1 MPIKRECEDTMM
13 KKRKSL
19 IVALSSLALIATS
32 VGASGFKTYADENIG
47 NFDTYTEADSKE
59 NSTDT
64 ITAYATSAKKKLTLR
79 LEGRDGNVQEI
90 SLGEHYDQGSNP
102 NYYFSSINP
111 IFSRYRAVVTHL
123 SSDDDGGYILHAK
136 EPGNLIVKDATDP
149 SPSNNQVIP
158 YKVETPTVSNPQ
170 TVTYTLP
177 QLDDGDFY
185 YQKTKAD
192 GGTEDI
198 NYDEDNRT
206 FTLTG
211 DERFTDTIVTIYSKG
226 TKGLAETIQPI
237 KKELINKEENIPTLE
252 NLLSCLDFGN
262 DESKIDKNST
272 KISDNDKDK
281 LKATAKPGKHNI
293 NIQFT
298 FIDKSH
304 AEYTVTIN
312 TIANPKNNA
321 KPDGSVKPE
330 NNTKPDSSIKP
341 GNNTKP
347 DSSAKPENNAK
358 PDSNTKPN
366 NSSNSGNSG
375 NSGVGSSSR
384 SGSGGGGASGS
395 RGSSRGS
402 SGSRGSSRGS
412 SGSGSSRQPAKNSS
426 STPLPS
432 YVVKGGTW
440 SNNNGHWQY
449 KTGNTTHKDM
459 WLAIENPF
467 ANEKLG
473 QARFSWFRF
482 DKDGNML
489 TNWQWIKDE
498 KDGKLK
504 CYYLNPI
511 SNGSMGAMLSSTRT
525 PDGFMVNA
533 AGEWVVD
540 GIVQTK

>member
-1 MPIKRECEDTMM
+1 MM

-64 ITAYATSAKKKLTLR
+64 ITAYAISAKKKLTLR
-79 LEGRDGNVQEI
+79 LEGRDGNIQEI
-90 SLGEHYDQGSNP
+90 PLGEHYDQGTNP

-111 IFSRYRAVVTHL
+111 IFSQYRAVVTHL

-185 YQKTKAD
+185 YQKIKAD

-198 NYDEDNRT
+198 NYDENNRT

-237 KKELINKEENIPTLE
+237 KKELTNKEDNIPTLE
-252 NLLSCLDFGN
+252 NLLSCLDFGS

-281 LKATAKPGKHNI
+281 LKATAKPGKYNI

-321 KPDGSVKPE
+321 KPDSSAKPE
-330 NNTKPDSSIKP
+330 NNTKPD
-341 GNNTKP
+341 G
-347 DSSAKPENNAK
+347 SAKPENNAK

-375 NSGVGSSSR
+375 NSGIGSSSR

-395 RGSSRGS
+395 RGSSRDS
-402 SGSRGSSRGS
+402 SGG
-412 SGSGSSRQPAKNSS
+412 GSSRQAAKNSS

-449 KTGNTTHKDM
+449 KTGNTIHKDM

-473 QARFSWFRF
+473 QAKFSWFRF

-511 SNGSMGAMLSSTRT
+511 SNGSMGAMLSNTRT

-533 AGEWVVD
+533 AGEWVVN

>member
-32 VGASGFKTYADENIG
+32 IGASGFKTYADENIG
-47 NFDTYTEADSKE
+47 NFDTYMEADSKE

-79 LEGRDGNVQEI
+79 LEGRDGNIQEI
-90 SLGEHYDQGSNP
+90 SLGEHHDQGSNP

-111 IFSRYRAVVTHL
+111 IFSQYRAVVTHL
-123 SSDDDGGYILHAK
+123 SSGDDGGYILHAK
-136 EPGNLIVKDATDP
+136 EPGSLIVKDAKDP

-158 YKVETPTVSNPQ
+158 YEVKTPTVSNPQ

-177 QLDDGDFY
+177 RLDDSDFY

-237 KKELINKEENIPTLE
+237 KKELMNKEDNIPTLE

-262 DESKIDKNST
+262 DGSKIDKNST

-281 LKATAKPGKHNI
+281 LKTTAKPGKHNI

-312 TIANPKNNA
+312 TVANPKNNT
-321 KPDGSVKPE
+321 KPDSSVKPE
-330 NNTKPDSSIKP
+330 NNTKPD
-341 GNNTKP
+341 G
-347 DSSAKPENNAK
+347 SAKPENNTKPDGSAKPENNTK

-366 NSSNSGNSG
+366 NNSNSGNSG

-395 RGSSRGS
+395 RGSSG
-402 SGSRGSSRGS
+402 G
-412 SGSGSSRQPAKNSS
+412 GSSRQPAKNAS

-449 KTGNTTHKDM
+449 KTGNTIHKDM

-498 KDGKLK
+498 KDGKFK

-511 SNGSMGAMLSSTRT
+511 SNGSMGAMLSNTRT
-525 PDGFMVNA
+525 PDGFTVNA
-533 AGEWVVD
+533 AGEWVVN

>member
-1 MPIKRECEDTMM
+1 MM

-111 IFSRYRAVVTHL
+111 IFSQYRAVVTHL

-237 KKELINKEENIPTLE
+237 KKELTNKEDNIPTLE
-252 NLLSCLDFGN
+252 NLLSCLDFGS
-262 DESKIDKNST
+262 DESKIDNNSSN
-272 KISDNDKDK
+272 ISDIDKDK

-321 KPDGSVKPE
+321 KPDSSV
-330 NNTKPDSSIKP
+330 
-341 GNNTKP
+341 
-347 DSSAKPENNAK
+347 KPENNAK
-358 PDSNTKPN
+358 PDSNTKPD

-375 NSGVGSSSR
+375 NSGIGSSSR

-402 SGSRGSSRGS
+402 SGS
-412 SGSGSSRQPAKNSS
+412 GSSRQAAKNSS

-449 KTGNTTHKDM
+449 KTGNTIHKDM

-473 QARFSWFRF
+473 QAKFSWFRF

-511 SNGSMGAMLSSTRT
+511 SNGSMGAMLSNTRT

-533 AGEWVVD
+533 AGEWVVN

>member
-32 VGASGFKTYADENIG
+32 IGASGFKTYADENIG

-79 LEGRDGNVQEI
+79 LERRDGNVQEI

-111 IFSRYRAVVTHL
+111 IFSQYRAVVTHL

-136 EPGNLIVKDATDP
+136 EPGNLIVKDAKDP

-158 YKVETPTVSNPQ
+158 YEVKTPTVSNPQ

-177 QLDDGDFY
+177 RLDDSDFY

-237 KKELINKEENIPTLE
+237 KKELMNKEDNIPTLE

-262 DESKIDKNST
+262 DGSKIDKNST

-281 LKATAKPGKHNI
+281 LKTTAKPGKHNI

-312 TIANPKNNA
+312 TVANPKNNT
-321 KPDGSVKPE
+321 KPDSSVKPE
-330 NNTKPDSSIKP
+330 NNTKPD
-341 GNNTKP
+341 G
-347 DSSAKPENNAK
+347 SAKPENNTK

-366 NSSNSGNSG
+366 NNSNSGNSG

-395 RGSSRGS
+395 RGSSG
-402 SGSRGSSRGS
+402 G
-412 SGSGSSRQPAKNSS
+412 GSSRQPAKNAS

-449 KTGNTTHKDM
+449 KTGNTIHKDM

-473 QARFSWFRF
+473 QAKFSWFRF

-489 TNWQWIKDE
+489 TSWQWIKDE

-511 SNGSMGAMLSSTRT
+511 SNGSMGAMLSNTRT

-533 AGEWVVD
+533 AGEWVVN

>member
-32 VGASGFKTYADENIG
+32 IGTSGFKTYADENIG

-79 LEGRDGNVQEI
+79 LERRDGNVQEI

-111 IFSRYRAVVTHL
+111 IFSQYRAVVTHL
-123 SSDDDGGYILHAK
+123 SSGDDGGYILHAK
-136 EPGNLIVKDATDP
+136 EPGNLIVKDAKDP

-158 YKVETPTVSNPQ
+158 YEVKTPTVSNPQ

-177 QLDDGDFY
+177 RLDDSDFY

-237 KKELINKEENIPTLE
+237 KKELMNKEDNIPTLE

-262 DESKIDKNST
+262 DEN
-272 KISDNDKDK
+272 
-281 LKATAKPGKHNI
+281 
-293 NIQFT
+293 
-298 FIDKSH
+298 
-304 AEYTVTIN
+304 
-312 TIANPKNNA
+312 
-321 KPDGSVKPE
+321 
-330 NNTKPDSSIKP
+330 
-341 GNNTKP
+341 
-347 DSSAKPENNAK
+347 
-358 PDSNTKPN
+358 
-366 NSSNSGNSG
+366 
-375 NSGVGSSSR
+375 
-384 SGSGGGGASGS
+384 
-395 RGSSRGS
+395 
-402 SGSRGSSRGS
+402 
-412 SGSGSSRQPAKNSS
+412 
-426 STPLPS
+426 
-432 YVVKGGTW
+432 
-440 SNNNGHWQY
+440 
-449 KTGNTTHKDM
+449 M

-473 QARFSWFRF
+473 QAKFSWFRF

-498 KDGKLK
+498 KDGKFK

-511 SNGSMGAMLSSTRT
+511 SNGSMGAMLSNTRT
-525 PDGFMVNA
+525 PDGFTVNA
-533 AGEWVVD
+533 AGEWVVN

>member
-1 MPIKRECEDTMM
+1 MM

-79 LEGRDGNVQEI
+79 LERRNGDVQEI
-90 SLGEHYDQGSNP
+90 SLGEHYDQGTNP

-111 IFSRYRAVVTHL
+111 IFSQYRAVVTHL
-123 SSDDDGGYILHAK
+123 SSGDDGGYILHAK
-136 EPGNLIVKDATDP
+136 EPGNLIVKAAADP

-177 QLDDGDFY
+177 QLDDSDFY

-198 NYDEDNRT
+198 NYDENNRT

-211 DERFTDTIVTIYSKG
+211 DERFADTIVTIYSKG

-237 KKELINKEENIPTLE
+237 KKELTNKEDNIPTLE
-252 NLLSCLDFGN
+252 NLLSCLDFGS

-304 AEYTVTIN
+304 TEYTVTIN

-321 KPDGSVKPE
+321 KPDSSVKPE
-330 NNTKPDSSIKP
+330 NNTKPDSSAKP
-341 GNNTKP
+341 ENNAKP
-347 DSSAKPENNAK
+347 DSSAKPENNAKPDGSAKPENNAK

-402 SGSRGSSRGS
+402 SGG
-412 SGSGSSRQPAKNSS
+412 GSSRQAAKNSS

-449 KTGNTTHKDM
+449 KTGNTIHKDM

-473 QARFSWFRF
+473 QAKFSWFRF

-511 SNGSMGAMLSSTRT
+511 SNGSMGAMLSNTRT

-533 AGEWVVD
+533 AGEWVVN

>member
-1 MPIKRECEDTMM
+1 M
-13 KKRKSL
+13 
-19 IVALSSLALIATS
+19 
-32 VGASGFKTYADENIG
+32 
-47 NFDTYTEADSKE
+47 
-59 NSTDT
+59 
-64 ITAYATSAKKKLTLR
+64 
-79 LEGRDGNVQEI
+79 
-90 SLGEHYDQGSNP
+90 
-102 NYYFSSINP
+102 
-111 IFSRYRAVVTHL
+111 
-123 SSDDDGGYILHAK
+123 
-136 EPGNLIVKDATDP
+136 
-149 SPSNNQVIP
+149 
-158 YKVETPTVSNPQ
+158 
-170 TVTYTLP
+170 
-177 QLDDGDFY
+177 
-185 YQKTKAD
+185 
-192 GGTEDI
+192 
-198 NYDEDNRT
+198 
-206 FTLTG
+206 
-211 DERFTDTIVTIYSKG
+211 
-226 TKGLAETIQPI
+226 
-237 KKELINKEENIPTLE
+237 NKEDNIPTLE

-321 KPDGSVKPE
+321 KPDSSVKPE

-341 GNNTKP
+341 ENNTKP
-347 DSSAKPENNAK
+347 DGSAKPENNTK

-384 SGSGGGGASGS
+384 SGSGGSGS
-395 RGSSRGS
+395 SGSKGSSRGS
-402 SGSRGSSRGS
+402 SGG
-412 SGSGSSRQPAKNSS
+412 GSSRQATKNSS

-440 SNNNGHWQY
+440 SN
-449 KTGNTTHKDM
+449 
-459 WLAIENPF
+459 
-467 ANEKLG
+467 NEKLG

-498 KDGKLK
+498 KDGKFK

-511 SNGSMGAMLSSTRT
+511 SNGSMGAMLSNTRT
-525 PDGFMVNA
+525 PDGFTVDA
-533 AGEWVVD
+533 AGEWVVN

>member
-1 MPIKRECEDTMM
+1 MM

-79 LEGRDGNVQEI
+79 LEGRDGNVQKI

-111 IFSRYRAVVTHL
+111 IFSQYRAVVTHL

-149 SPSNNQVIP
+149 SLSNNQVIP

-177 QLDDGDFY
+177 QLDDSDFY

-237 KKELINKEENIPTLE
+237 KKELTNKEDNIPTLE

-321 KPDGSVKPE
+321 KPDGSAKPE
-330 NNTKPDSSIKP
+330 
-341 GNNTKP
+341 NNTKP

-402 SGSRGSSRGS
+402 SGS
-412 SGSGSSRQPAKNSS
+412 GSSRQAAKNSS

-449 KTGNTTHKDM
+449 KTGNTIHKDM

-473 QARFSWFRF
+473 QAKFSWFRF

-511 SNGSMGAMLSSTRT
+511 SNGSMGAMLSNTRT

-533 AGEWVVD
+533 AGEWVVN

>member
-32 VGASGFKTYADENIG
+32 IGASGFKTYADENIG
-47 NFDTYTEADSKE
+47 NFDTYMEADSKE

-79 LEGRDGNVQEI
+79 LEGRDGNIQEI
-90 SLGEHYDQGSNP
+90 SLGEHHDQGSNP

-111 IFSRYRAVVTHL
+111 IFSQYRAVVTHL
-123 SSDDDGGYILHAK
+123 SSGDDGGYILHAK
-136 EPGNLIVKDATDP
+136 EPGSLIVKDAKDP

-158 YKVETPTVSNPQ
+158 YEVKTPTVSNPQ
-170 TVTYTLP
+170 TVTSTLP
-177 QLDDGDFY
+177 RLDDSDFY

-192 GGTEDI
+192 GVTEDI

-237 KKELINKEENIPTLE
+237 KKELMNKEDNIPTLE

-262 DESKIDKNST
+262 DGSKIDKNST

-281 LKATAKPGKHNI
+281 LKTTAKPGKHNI

-312 TIANPKNNA
+312 TVANPKNNT
-321 KPDGSVKPE
+321 KPDSSVKPE
-330 NNTKPDSSIKP
+330 NNTKPD
-341 GNNTKP
+341 G
-347 DSSAKPENNAK
+347 SAKPENNTKPDGSAKPENNTK

-366 NSSNSGNSG
+366 NNSNSGNSG

-395 RGSSRGS
+395 RGSSG
-402 SGSRGSSRGS
+402 G
-412 SGSGSSRQPAKNSS
+412 GSSRQPAKNAS

-449 KTGNTTHKDM
+449 KTGNTIHKDM

-498 KDGKLK
+498 KDGKFK

-511 SNGSMGAMLSSTRT
+511 SNGSMGAMLSNTRT
-525 PDGFMVNA
+525 PDGFTVNA
-533 AGEWVVD
+533 AGEWVVN

>member
-1 MPIKRECEDTMM
+1 MM

-79 LEGRDGNVQEI
+79 LEGRDGNVQKI

-111 IFSRYRAVVTHL
+111 IFSQYRAVVTHL

-149 SPSNNQVIP
+149 SLSNNQVIP

-177 QLDDGDFY
+177 QLDDSDFY

-237 KKELINKEENIPTLE
+237 KKELTNKEDNIPTLE

-321 KPDGSVKPE
+321 KPD
-330 NNTKPDSSIKP
+330 
-341 GNNTKP
+341 
-347 DSSAKPENNAK
+347 SSAKPENNAK

-366 NSSNSGNSG
+366 NSSNSGDSG

-402 SGSRGSSRGS
+402 SGS
-412 SGSGSSRQPAKNSS
+412 GSSRQAAKNSS

-449 KTGNTTHKDM
+449 KTGNTIHKDM

-473 QARFSWFRF
+473 QAKFSWFRF

-511 SNGSMGAMLSSTRT
+511 SNGSMGAMLSNTRT

-533 AGEWVVD
+533 AGEWVVN

>member
-1 MPIKRECEDTMM
+1 MM

-32 VGASGFKTYADENIG
+32 IGASGFKTYADENIG

-79 LEGRDGNVQEI
+79 LERRDGNVQEL

-111 IFSRYRAVVTHL
+111 IFSQYRAVVTHL
-123 SSDDDGGYILHAK
+123 SSGDDGGYILHAK
-136 EPGNLIVKDATDP
+136 EPGNLIVKDAKDP

-158 YKVETPTVSNPQ
+158 YEVKTPTVSNPQ

-177 QLDDGDFY
+177 RLDDSDFY

-237 KKELINKEENIPTLE
+237 KKELMNKEDNIPTLE
-252 NLLSCLDFGN
+252 NLLSCLDFEN

-321 KPDGSVKPE
+321 KPDSSVKPE
-330 NNTKPDSSIKP
+330 NNT
-341 GNNTKP
+341 
-347 DSSAKPENNAK
+347 K

-375 NSGVGSSSR
+375 NSSVGSSSR
-384 SGSGGGGASGS
+384 SGSGGS
-395 RGSSRGS
+395 GS
-402 SGSRGSSRGS
+402 SGSRGNSRGS
-412 SGSGSSRQPAKNSS
+412 TGGGSSRQPAKNAS

-449 KTGNTTHKDM
+449 KTGNTIHKDM

-467 ANEKLG
+467 ANEKLR
-473 QARFSWFRF
+473 QAKFSWFRF

-498 KDGKLK
+498 KDGKFK

-511 SNGSMGAMLSSTRT
+511 SNGSMGAMLSNTRT
-525 PDGFMVNA
+525 PDGFTVNA
-533 AGEWVVD
+533 AGEWVVN

>member
-1 MPIKRECEDTMM
+1 MM

-19 IVALSSLALIATS
+19 IVAFSSLALIATS

-64 ITAYATSAKKKLTLR
+64 ITAYAISAKKKLTLR
-79 LEGRDGNVQEI
+79 LEGRDGNIQEI
-90 SLGEHYDQGSNP
+90 PLGEHYDQGTNP

-111 IFSRYRAVVTHL
+111 IFSQYRAVVTHL

-136 EPGNLIVKDATDP
+136 KPGNLIVKAATDP

-177 QLDDGDFY
+177 QLDDSDFY

-198 NYDEDNRT
+198 NYDENNRT

-211 DERFTDTIVTIYSKG
+211 DERFADTIVTIYSKG

-237 KKELINKEENIPTLE
+237 KKELTNKEDNIPTLE
-252 NLLSCLDFGN
+252 NLLSCLDFGS

-321 KPDGSVKPE
+321 KPDSSVKPE
-330 NNTKPDSSIKP
+330 NNTKPDGSAKP
-341 GNNTKP
+341 ENNAKPDGSAKPENNTKP

-375 NSGVGSSSR
+375 NSGIGSSSG

-402 SGSRGSSRGS
+402 SGS
-412 SGSGSSRQPAKNSS
+412 GSSRQAAKNSS

-449 KTGNTTHKDM
+449 KTGNTIHKDM